1 MDYAIKHWEENTD
14 FEELKKRIGEKKI
27 VVWGAYIG
35 GKHVRRILTEKGFS
49 VKSYVDGHKSACEYD
64 DLPII
69 RPNEKNEEDVY
80 IFIAVIGVRKEIMR
94 YLNEWN
100 MKEGND
106 YTYISKMIP
115 SVVVTECTGGYADHN
130 GNRLECKDDQ
140 IRCRIEFKGFN
151 SSIRIGRD
159 FAALKG
165 AKITVESGCE
175 VVIGDSMRL
184 CENVVVEVLTDGKL
198 KIGNNCLCYK
208 DSRIS
213 CKGKEISLGNYV
225 TMGDRFFCSNSK
237 SSVISIGN
245 DCMFSHDVSV
255 LAGGHSIFDIETKE
269 NVSMK
274 RQRCVKIGNHVWLG
288 KNAVILHNAEIGNGC
303 IVGASSVAK
312 IKTGDNCI
320 IAGNPAKV
328 IKTNHTWDR
337 RSDIEFED
345 I

>member
-1 MDYAIKHWEENTD
+1 MDYVIKHWEENTD

-27 VVWGAYIG
+27 VIWGAYIG
-35 GKHVRRILTEKGFS
+35 GKHVRSILTEKGFS
-49 VKSYVDGHKSACEYD
+49 VKAYVDGHKCACKYD

-69 RPNEKNEEDVY
+69 KPNEISEKDIY
-80 IFIAVIGVRKEIMR
+80 IFIAVMGVREEIMR
-94 YLNEWN
+94 YLKKWS
-100 MKEGND
+100 MKERND

-115 SVVVTECTGGYADHN
+115 RVVLTECMGGYADCN
-130 GNRLECKDDQ
+130 GNRLECEDDEIQ
-140 IRCRIEFKGFN
+140 CKIEFKGFN
-151 SSIRIGRD
+151 SSIKIGKD
-159 FAALKG
+159 FSALKG
-165 AKITVESGCE
+165 AKITVESGGR
-175 VVIGDSMRL
+175 VIIGDSMRL
-184 CENVVVEVLTDGKL
+184 CENAVLEVLEDGKL
-198 KIGNNCLCYK
+198 EMGNNCLCYK

-225 TMGDRFFCSNSK
+225 TMGERFFCSNSK

-255 LAGGHSIFDIETKE
+255 LVGGHSIFNMETKE

-288 KNAVILHNAEIGNGC
+288 KNAMILHNAEIGNGC
-303 IVGASSVAK
+303 IVGASSVVK

-337 RSDIEFED
+337 RNDIEFED